1 MKKLVNLFSLLLL
14 MTGLIG
20 FAQDTVSGVV
30 SDTDG
35 MPLPGA
41 TVVVQGTSIGV
52 TTDFD
57 GNYSIS
63 ASEGDVLVFSYVGY
77 VNQSV
82 TVGSSSS
89 IDVSLE
95 SSTAL
100 EEVIVTGIGT
110 QERQRSVASTVTVG
124 EEILEN
130 LTFVSPDQALNG
142 RVEDYELIL
151 FLVVQEPLLR

>member
-57 GNYSIS
+57 GNYAIS

-77 VNQSV
+77 VSQSV
-82 TVGSSSS
+82 EVGSSSTVN
-89 IDVSLE
+89 VSLE

-100 EEVIVTGIGT
+100 DEVIVTGIGT
-110 QERQRSVASTVTVG
+110 QDT
-124 EEILEN
+124 N
-130 LTFVSPDQALNG
+130 LYNDHNT
-142 RVEDYELIL
+142 
-151 FLVVQEPLLR
+151 